1 MEAFEAS
8 IQSVELDSVDKGQE
22 EEECQVQVRRCQE
35 PAVCREIHWGNHG
48 AEVFCMLQCVR

>member
-22 EEECQVQVRRCQE
+22 EEECQVQVRRCHQE
-35 PAVCREIHWGNHG
+35 PV
-48 AEVFCMLQCVR
+48 